1 MERKVSVAEQ
11 KLADLQRLLKE
22 KEQENRIGKL
32 KIKELRRIE
41 RQKQVMPG
49 FKMNTMMGNRE
60 SIQSLPP
67 IQPKQ
72 YNPYE

>member
-49 FKMNTMMGNRE
+49 FKMNTIMGNRE

>member
-60 SIQSLPP
+60 SI
-67 IQPKQ
+67 
-72 YNPYE
+72 